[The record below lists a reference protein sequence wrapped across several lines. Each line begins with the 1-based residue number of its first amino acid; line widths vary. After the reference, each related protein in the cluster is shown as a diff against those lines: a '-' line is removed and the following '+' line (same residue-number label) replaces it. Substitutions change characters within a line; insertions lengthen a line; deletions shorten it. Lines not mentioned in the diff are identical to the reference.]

1 MTARS
6 AAVILGLIA
15 GIAIFLILK
24 LDWTAATASLTANGA
39 FASLNSPLSPLA
51 WSISGGAAGF
61 ATVALLVTLVGGASE
76 TAKARRQIERLRHD
90 PALAD
95 RWNAADWRA
104 AFAHTAIADLAE
116 AMIALTPVD
125 KDETRRVVVD
135 TPLLLGLNRIW
146 LDRLTLTWT
155 IAPLPAILVGF
166 GATLAL
172 FAYEAGEKWSAVLAA
187 GTAGWLVIRL
197 VQYLVRAALA
207 PLVDAAV
214 AGATAAVRPLSA
226 AHAIDLPRPA
236 TPAVSATPVPGAA
249 PAKRIEQ
256 EEAEI
261 IAAALSHV
269 IWEPLGRLAEAA
281 EKLNAAAT
289 PPSRGQAIESAL
301 AEVRAGIEKLLADR
315 DEQD

>member
-1 MTARS
+1 MTSRS
-6 AAVILGLIA
+6 APVILGLIA
-15 GIAIFLILK
+15 GIALFFVLK
-24 LDWTAATASLTANGA
+24 LDWNAATAFLQANA
-39 FASLNSPLSPLA
+39 VAASLSSPVSRLA
-51 WSISGGAAGF
+51 WAISVGTAVF
-61 ATVALLVTLVGGASE
+61 ATVALLVALIGGAAE
-76 TAKARRQIERLRHD
+76 IAKARQQIDKLRHD

-104 AFAHTAIADLAE
+104 AFAHTAIADQAE
-116 AMIALTPVD
+116 AMIALAPVD
-125 KDETRRVVVD
+125 KDEARRVVVD

-155 IAPLPAILVGF
+155 IAPLPAIVVGLA
-166 GATLAL
+166 ATLAL
-172 FAYEAGEKWSAVLAA
+172 FAYEAGDKWGAVLAA
-187 GTAGWLVIRL
+187 GTAGWFIIRL

-207 PLVDAAV
+207 PLVDSAV

-226 AHAIDLPRPA
+226 ARALDLPRQI
-236 TPAVSATPVPGAA
+236 VPPSGAA

-281 EKLNAAAT
+281 EKLSSAAA
-289 PPSRGQAIESAL
+289 PQSRDQAIESAL
-301 AEVRAGIEKLLADR
+301 AEVRAGIEKLLAASD
-315 DEQD
+315 QD